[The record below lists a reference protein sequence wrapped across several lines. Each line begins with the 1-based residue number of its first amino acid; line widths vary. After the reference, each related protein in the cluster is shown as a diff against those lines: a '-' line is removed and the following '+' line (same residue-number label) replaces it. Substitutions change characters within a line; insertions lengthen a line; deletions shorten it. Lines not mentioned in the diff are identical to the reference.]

1 MNIQELIDKLGTIKD
16 KEKPV
21 VLSGVSASNPC
32 IFCTIREIQTN
43 MLVDQPHK
51 LNILSE

>member
-1 MNIQELIDKLGTIKD
+1 MNVQELIDKLEKVRD

-21 VLSGVSASNPC
+21 VLSSWSIGDPLR
-32 IFCTIREIQTN
+32 TLKELDTN

-51 LNILSE
+51 LNIISE

>member
-1 MNIQELIDKLGTIKD
+1 MNIQELIDKLDTIKD

-21 VLSGVSASNPC
+21 VLSAVSASNP
-32 IFCTIREIQTN
+32 FRTIREIQTN

>member
-1 MNIQELIDKLGTIKD
+1 MNIQELIDKLNTIKD

-21 VLSGVSASNPC
+21 VLSAWSIGNP
-32 IFCTIREIQTN
+32 FRTVKEIQTN

>member
-1 MNIQELIDKLGTIKD
+1 MNVQELIDKLEKIKD

-21 VLSGVSASNPC
+21 VLSAWSIGDP
-32 IFCTIREIQTN
+32 FRTHKELQTN

>member
-1 MNIQELIDKLGTIKD
+1 LNVQELIDKLNKVRD

-21 VLSGVSASNPC
+21 VLSAWSIGDPFRTNK
-32 IFCTIREIQTN
+32 ELHTN

-51 LNILSE
+51 LNILTE

>member
-1 MNIQELIDKLGTIKD
+1 MTIQELIDTLMKIRD

-21 VLSGVSASNPC
+21 VISSWSV
-32 IFCTIREIQTN
+32 REPFLTKKELHTN
-43 MLVDQPHK
+43 MLVDQAHK

>member
-1 MNIQELIDKLGTIKD
+1 MNVQELIDKLEKIKD
-16 KEKPV
+16 KDKPI
-21 VLSGVSASNPC
+21 VLSSWS
-32 IFCTIREIQTN
+32 IREPFHTKKELQTN

>member
-1 MNIQELIDKLGTIKD
+1 MNVQQLINKLEKIKD

-21 VLSGVSASNPC
+21 VLCHWSIGDPFRTVK
-32 IFCTIREIQTN
+32 EIETN

-51 LNILSE
+51 LNILTEQ

>member
-1 MNIQELIDKLGTIKD
+1 MNVQDLINKLEKIRD

-21 VLSGVSASNPC
+21 VLSAWSIGNP
-32 IFCTIREIQTN
+32 FRTHKELDTN

-51 LNILSE
+51 LNILTE

>member
-1 MNIQELIDKLGTIKD
+1 MNVQELIDKLEKIKD

-21 VLSGVSASNPC
+21 VLSAWSIGDT
-32 IFCTIREIQTN
+32 FRTLRKLDTN

-51 LNILSE
+51 LNILTE

>member
-1 MNIQELIDKLGTIKD
+1 MTVQELIDTLMKIRD

-21 VLSGVSASNPC
+21 VLSSW
-32 IFCTIREIQTN
+32 TIREPFSIKKELQNN
-43 MLVDQPHK
+43 MLVDQAHK